1 MSVKQVSV
9 FLENKPGTLNKL
21 TKVLADHNINIRA
34 LSLADTSEFGI
45 VRMLVGDVFK
55 TTNVLNEA
63 NFVAIFTPVLVYTI
77 SDEAGSLDQLLQKFT
92 EENVNIEYM
101 YAFAGKKKAYMIFKV
116 SDPKASEIK
125 LVARGLR
132 SLTQEELDE
141 V

>member
-77 SDEAGSLDQLLQKFT
+77 SDEAGSLEKLLQKFT

>member
-77 SDEAGSLDQLLQKFT
+77 SDEAGSLEQLLQKFT

-132 SLTQEELDE
+132 SLTQEELEE

>member
-101 YAFAGKKKAYMIFKV
+101 YAFAGKQKAYMIFKV

>member
-1 MSVKQVSV
+1 M
-9 FLENKPGTLNKL
+9 
-21 TKVLADHNINIRA
+21 
-34 LSLADTSEFGI
+34 
-45 VRMLVGDVFK
+45 
-55 TTNVLNEA
+55 LNEA

-77 SDEAGSLDQLLQKFT
+77 SDEAGSLEKLLQKFT

>member
-77 SDEAGSLDQLLQKFT
+77 SDEAGSLEKLLQKFT

-101 YAFAGKKKAYMIFKV
+101 YAFAGKQKAYMIFKV

-132 SLTQEELDE
+132 SLTQ
-141 V
+141 

>member
-21 TKVLADHNINIRA
+21 TKILADHDINIRA

-125 LVARGLR
+125 LIARGLR